1 MNFIRSILPGGKHRM
16 MSENKSLDIAKITPR
31 MYAMSYPSDS
41 FIESMY
47 HNSQEDIAEYLNK
60 NHPKKYLIFNLSG
73 ITYDSEK
80 FNNSVITYHWPDHK
94 APPLY
99 DIFNIILQA
108 YKYLGKDKENVIC
121 VHCLAGK
128 GRTGTIC
135 CSLLLYGKLL
145 KTSNEANDYFSTKRF
160 KKLNKGVQEPSQV
173 RYLKYFDIMLDS
185 KKFKG
190 LELKMFEIQRVDI
203 TGVKL
208 SDGESITYKIET
220 NNYKE
225 NESKHYI
232 SKDKGQIVAG
242 DVTINIYRNGTL
254 KAWIF
259 FNTLFLDFSQNR
271 LFFNVNEIDPRFLKK
286 ESDYSLMSVDV
297 MIKPFFPEV
306 QNNDNDNDTNNNDD
320 NNINDNE
327 KYIDEMIE
335 NEIERIKKMNEL
347 IYYANNKDPNVFYNE
362 NKNLFFGDEKD
373 DINEVMS
380 EINK

>member
-1 MNFIRSILPGGKHRM
+1 M
-16 MSENKSLDIAKITPR
+16 
-31 MYAMSYPSDS
+31 
-41 FIESMY
+41 
-47 HNSQEDIAEYLNK
+47 
-60 NHPKKYLIFNLSG
+60 
-73 ITYDSEK
+73 
-80 FNNSVITYHWPDHK
+80 
-94 APPLY
+94 
-99 DIFNIILQA
+99 
-108 YKYLGKDKENVIC
+108 
-121 VHCLAGK
+121 
-128 GRTGTIC
+128 
-135 CSLLLYGKLL
+135 
-145 KTSNEANDYFSTKRF
+145 
-160 KKLNKGVQEPSQV
+160 QEPSQV

-225 NESKHYI
+225 NESKRYV

-306 QNNDNDNDTNNNDD
+306 QNHESDPNIN

>member
-1 MNFIRSILPGGKHRM
+1 MI
-16 MSENKSLDIAKITPR
+16 SLD
-31 MYAMSYPSDS
+31 
-41 FIESMY
+41 
-47 HNSQEDIAEYLNK
+47 
-60 NHPKKYLIFNLSG
+60 
-73 ITYDSEK
+73 
-80 FNNSVITYHWPDHK
+80 
-94 APPLY
+94 
-99 DIFNIILQA
+99 
-108 YKYLGKDKENVIC
+108 
-121 VHCLAGK
+121 
-128 GRTGTIC
+128 
-135 CSLLLYGKLL
+135 
-145 KTSNEANDYFSTKRF
+145 
-160 KKLNKGVQEPSQV
+160 
-173 RYLKYFDIMLDS
+173 
-185 KKFKG
+185 
-190 LELKMFEIQRVDI
+190 EIQRVDI

-271 LFFNVNEIDPRFLKK
+271 LFFSVNEIDPRFLKK